1 MSPKQSKWRWRWL
14 LLPLLEGT
22 GASWEDGGGAC
33 VSSLSECGAGW
44 RGYRHTD
51 RLGESVSRTSQN
63 KQCPGTRLQGCW
75 KPESFPI
82 FHLSFLSR
90 PQSASASLKL
100 PGASLRVSSSC
111 RVPWLTTAFRSK
123 HFAHW
128 LLGLQPH
135 AVPLFYILVSF
146 SQVRFYSQL
155 LNADVWSSELV
166 PSPSLLPPK

>member
-1 MSPKQSKWRWRWL
+1 MSPKQSKWRWRWRWL

-51 RLGESVSRTSQN
+51 RQGESVSRTSQN

-100 PGASLRVSSSC
+100 PGASLRVS
-111 RVPWLTTAFRSK
+111 VF
-123 HFAHW
+123 
-128 LLGLQPH
+128 
-135 AVPLFYILVSF
+135 
-146 SQVRFYSQL
+146 QL
-155 LNADVWSSELV
+155 LCSMADYSLSFQTFCPLASGTSASRCSPFLHPSFFFSSLFLF
-166 PSPSLLPPK
+166 PASKC